1 VSKYHVLTLAD
12 SDIYI
17 VIQTL
22 LYTLSVTVSVG
33 IPKKLRDEAMR
44 NGINISEVTQ
54 RALEEEVKKRQLEE
68 ASMAARRLGET
79 FSKIPQGDRVEWLRE
94 ARRER

>member
-1 VSKYHVLTLAD
+1 MFKYHVLALAD
-12 SDIYI
+12 SDINI

-22 LYTLSVTVSVG
+22 LYTPSVTVSVG

-44 NGINISEVTQ
+44 NGINISDVAQ
-54 RALEEEVKKRQLEE
+54 RALEEVKKRQQEE
-68 ASMAARRLGET
+68 AVMAARRLGET
-79 FSKIPQGDRVEWLRE
+79 FSKIPQKDMVEWLRE

>member
-1 VSKYHVLTLAD
+1 VFKYHVLALAD

-44 NGINISEVTQ
+44 NGINISEVAR
-54 RALEEEVKKRQLEE
+54 RALEEVKKRQLEE
-68 ASMAARRLGET
+68 AAMAAKRLGET
-79 FSKIPQGDRVEWLRE
+79 FSKIPQGDMVEWLRE